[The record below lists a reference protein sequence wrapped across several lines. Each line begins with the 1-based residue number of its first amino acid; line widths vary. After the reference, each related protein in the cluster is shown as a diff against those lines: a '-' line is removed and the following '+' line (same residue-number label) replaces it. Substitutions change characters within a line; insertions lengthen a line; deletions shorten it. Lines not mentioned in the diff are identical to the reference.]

1 VPDLSV
7 GLEVAL
13 SFLTAIGIGLLMA
26 VRWRDRLGAQ
36 ARSRLSGNHG
46 QLDSDERHDSED
58 GNRWA
63 EHQRTPEDQTVN
75 YASFML
81 DMSGRC
87 MTWNVGIKR
96 LLGYEKLEF
105 IGLPVADLYT
115 PEDQADGILEREFSE
130 ARASGRFSGEQW
142 IVRKDGTRFAAL
154 VSVASVLNRQG
165 EVLGFSK
172 RLRDLTETK
181 RVEEELG
188 RSKEALDLANEAAGL
203 GTWDHNLLTG
213 ELHLDSQAKALLGF
227 PADAPGS
234 YRAWTAAIHPDDLF
248 AAGEVLDRAL
258 RERQPLSTE
267 YRVIWPDGS
276 VHWLAV
282 IGRGSYSPNSGRPM
296 RMRGILLDM
305 TERKRTEERMQEVVR
320 LEAIG
325 RLAGGIAHDL
335 NNMLVAILGFSD
347 LLAQSMEADDPRL
360 ADVQQINN
368 AADRCA
374 ELTRQLLAF
383 ARREMIQPRKLDLNA
398 IVHHAGGMLR
408 PVLGEN
414 VSLDLQLSPDVGAI
428 HADPGRV
435 EQILMN
441 LVLNCRDAMPRGGRV
456 TVETAEV
463 TLEADNSAWQQQS
476 EAPPTGRYAMLAV
489 TDTGHGMD
497 PDTLQHIW
505 EPFFTT
511 KPTGKGTGL
520 GLAVVYGSVKQSGGF
535 VWVDSEVGR
544 GTVVRVYWPVISQH
558 VEQVNELPTPRPA
571 ERGRERILVV
581 EDERVVRALM
591 VRSLNG
597 LGYSCV
603 EAGKAEE
610 ALLVLRQEKQID
622 LVITDV
628 VMPGTSGGDL
638 GLILTDLYPAL
649 PVLYVSG
656 FADND
661 VIRRGL
667 LDASRPFLQK
677 PFAPRELARKVR
689 EVLESPAVQE
699 AVGR

>member
-1 VPDLSV
+1 V
-7 GLEVAL
+7 
-13 SFLTAIGIGLLMA
+13 
-26 VRWRDRLGAQ
+26 
-36 ARSRLSGNHG
+36 
-46 QLDSDERHDSED
+46 
-58 GNRWA
+58 
-63 EHQRTPEDQTVN
+63 
-75 YASFML
+75 
-81 DMSGRC
+81 
-87 MTWNVGIKR
+87 
-96 LLGYEKLEF
+96 
-105 IGLPVADLYT
+105 
-115 PEDQADGILEREFSE
+115 
-130 ARASGRFSGEQW
+130 
-142 IVRKDGTRFAAL
+142 
-154 VSVASVLNRQG
+154 
-165 EVLGFSK
+165 
-172 RLRDLTETK
+172 
-181 RVEEELG
+181 
-188 RSKEALDLANEAAGL
+188 
-203 GTWDHNLLTG
+203 
-213 ELHLDSQAKALLGF
+213 
-227 PADAPGS
+227 DAPVS
-234 YRAWTAAIHPDDLF
+234 YRAWTSAIHPDDLF
-248 AAGEVLDRAL
+248 GAGEVLERAL

-282 IGRGSYSPNSGRPM
+282 IGRGSYSPNTSRPL

-347 LLAQSMEADDPRL
+347 LLGQSMEPDDPRL
-360 ADVQQINN
+360 ADVRQINE

-398 IVHHAGGMLR
+398 VIRHAGKMLR

-414 VSLDLQLSPDVGAI
+414 VSLNLQLSSDVGAI

-463 TLEADNSAWQQQS
+463 TLESDNSAWQQQS

-544 GTVVRVYWPVISQH
+544 GTVVRVYWPVISQR
-558 VEQVNELPTPRPA
+558 VEQATELPAPRPA
-571 ERGRERILVV
+571 ERGRETILVV

-603 EAGKAEE
+603 EAGNAEE
-610 ALLVLRQEKQID
+610 ALMVLRQEKQID

-638 GLILTDLYPAL
+638 GLIIADLYPTL

-689 EVLESPAVQE
+689 EVLESAAVQE
-699 AVGR
+699 TGV